1 MTTRLTALAAGLAC
15 ATLVALSAA
24 RAEETTL
31 LFATTNAPNVHVN
44 VRVMHP
50 WAARINEQG
59 KGIVRFDVR
68 DGPTIANFT
77 NYYSRVMDDVVQV
90 TWGLQGLVAGKWNR
104 SLVVALPF
112 LFNSSEE
119 ASVAYWRLIKSGIV
133 DSEYED
139 IVPLFACAFPPVG
152 VHTAKPLKSLDS
164 LAGLKFGVGSK
175 VLSDV
180 VTKLGGTPISLPLT
194 DFYEGLQR
202 GTIDG
207 ILGQWT
213 QFEPFKLYEVTTYHV
228 DTELGGAAGVAFMS
242 KKRYNALSPEARK
255 VIDDNSGE
263 AQSRKFGA
271 FWDAVNQEGRS
282 LVQSKG
288 EKHTIVKLT
297 QEQAAS
303 WRERTTPVVADWV
316 KGTPD
321 GDKVLAAYRELL
333 AAVQAG
339 K

>member
-1 MTTRLTALAAGLAC
+1 MLMKSTTLAAGLAC
-15 ATLVALSAA
+15 AVLGSLGAA

-31 LFATTNAPNVHVN
+31 LFATTNPPTIHVN
-44 VRVMHP
+44 ARIMHP
-50 WAARINEQG
+50 WAAAINEQG
-59 KGIVRFDVR
+59 KGIIHLDVR

-77 NYYSRVMDDVVQV
+77 NYYSRVMADVVQV
-90 TWGLQGLVAGKWNR
+90 TWGIQGLVAGKWNR

-112 LFNSSEE
+112 LYDSSEQ
-119 ASVAYWRLIKSGIV
+119 ASVAYWRLIKSGAV
-133 DSEYED
+133 DSEYDD
-139 IVPLFACAFPPVG
+139 IVPLFACAFPPAG

-164 LAGLKFGVGSK
+164 LAGLKFGVSSK

-180 VTKLGGTPISLPLT
+180 ITKLGGTPISLPLT
-194 DFYEGLQR
+194 DYYEGVQR

-207 ILGQWT
+207 VLGQWT

-228 DTELGGAAGVAFMS
+228 DTQFGGSAGVAFMS
-242 KKRYNALSPEARK
+242 KARYNALSPEARK

-271 FWDAVNQEGRS
+271 FWDAVNQEGRV

-288 EKHTIVKLT
+288 ERHTIVKLT
-297 QEQAAS
+297 AEQEAA
-303 WRERTTPVVADWV
+303 WRAKTEPVVADWV
-316 KGTPD
+316 KSTPD
-321 GDKVLAAYRELL
+321 GEKVLAKYHELL